1 MKSVLLKEINY
12 SEKEPSLSIDA
23 SLQFKNY
30 NVSLI
35 NSVRRIILSDIP
47 NVAFKNVT
55 IRKNTTLAHN
65 EFIKH
70 RINLIPTYIEIR
82 ISKLKVFGTM
92 IYKKENIVL
101 KKMLLYQ
108 YSK

>member
-47 NVAFKNVT
+47 NVHFK
-55 IRKNTTLAHN
+55 
-65 EFIKH
+65 
-70 RINLIPTYIEIR
+70 
-82 ISKLKVFGTM
+82 M
-92 IYKKENIVL
+92 
-101 KKMLLYQ
+101 
-108 YSK
+108 